1 MYPKKQNPDFF
12 KTDKKID
19 KKKETPEIK
28 SIGINPLRP
37 MDPEVKSF
45 TTDSASTK
53 SF

>member
-12 KTDKKID
+12 KTDKK
-19 KKKETPEIK
+19 KETPEIK
-28 SIGINPLRP
+28 TIEINPLRP